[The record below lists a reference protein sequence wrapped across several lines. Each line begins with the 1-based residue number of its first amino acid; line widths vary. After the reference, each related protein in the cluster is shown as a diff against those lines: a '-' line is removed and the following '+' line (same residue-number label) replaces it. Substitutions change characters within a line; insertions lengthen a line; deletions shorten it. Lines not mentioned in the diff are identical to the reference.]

1 MVNNAH
7 RKAQKIVNEVDE
19 KLGLALVAY
28 SNEELTYLRDMLDEL
43 LQTGIEMDELVDP
56 EEDDMDDMDDED
68 DFHSSIDVEGE

>member
-28 SNEELTYLRDMLDEL
+28 SNEELSYLRDMLDQL

-56 EEDDMDDMDDED
+56 EEDDMDDAMDED
-68 DFHSSIDVEGE
+68 LDA

>member
-1 MVNNAH
+1 MINNAH

-28 SNEELTYLRDMLDEL
+28 SNEELSYLRDMLDQL

-56 EEDDMDDMDDED
+56 EEDDMDDVIEDED
-68 DFHSSIDVEGE
+68 N